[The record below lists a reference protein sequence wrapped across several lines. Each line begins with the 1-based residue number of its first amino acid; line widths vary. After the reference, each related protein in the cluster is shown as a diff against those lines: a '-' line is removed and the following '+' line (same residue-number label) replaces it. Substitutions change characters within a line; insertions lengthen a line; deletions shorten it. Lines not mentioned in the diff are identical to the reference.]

1 MPKKFNKYHNKAPLC
16 DFMRLYATLCDNS
29 PAEKSIIK
37 KLFGRMKLISYFCIQ
52 SNNLDGKKHTIFGR
66 IYAI

>member
-1 MPKKFNKYHNKAPLC
+1 MPKNFNKYINKASLC
-16 DFMRLYATLCDNS
+16 DKCNNSPTES

-37 KLFGRMKLISYFCIQ
+37 KLFGRMKLISYLCKQ
-52 SNNLDGKKHTIFGR
+52 SKNLDGKEHTIFGR